1 MSNCCL
7 DPGIAKTFEA
17 KKTEPNKSYYC
28 FVDKLRAMN
37 YSPKFPVQW
46 VQFMVMILSITST
59 GIAAGRTDIP
69 RLSPTRGI
77 VMEDPDLLSSAAVSD
92 DLQTFYYPQT
102 LDHFNYQPQ
111 SYATFQQRYV
121 MNFKYWGGA
130 NNNAP
135 ILAYLGAEGPLDG
148 DLTVIGFLNDNAVR
162 FNALLV
168 YIEHRYYGKSIPFGS
183 REEAFKNASTLGYF
197 NSAQAIADYAE
208 IIMHIK
214 NKLRAFYSPVIVVG
228 GSYGGML
235 ASWLRLKYP
244 HVALGALA
252 SSAPIL
258 YFDKITPRGAYFSV
272 VTKDFREA
280 SETCYQTIRNS
291 WSVIDKIASQPNGLS
306 ILSMIFK
313 TCKPL
318 NKSSELKIA
327 LENMYTLAA
336 QYDKPPRYPV
346 TVVCRGID
354 GANGKQ
360 EILSKIFAG
369 VVAYRGNRSCYIN
382 PPTNE
387 SETTVGWRW
396 QTCSEMV
403 IPIGIGN
410 RTMFQPEPFD
420 LNSFIQQCK
429 TIFGVPPRPH
439 WVTSYY
445 GGHDIKLILQR
456 FGSNIIFSNGL
467 RDPYSRGGV
476 LENISESILAVKT
489 VNGSHCLDILAQNA
503 SDPEWL
509 VKQRQTEVE
518 IIRGWIAQ
526 YYADLKAILFKQ

>member
-1 MSNCCL
+1 
-7 DPGIAKTFEA
+7 
-17 KKTEPNKSYYC
+17 
-28 FVDKLRAMN
+28 MN
-37 YSPKFPVQW
+37 DSPKFPVQW
-46 VQFMVMILSITST
+46 VQFTVMILSITST

-77 VMEDPDLLSSAAVSD
+77 IMEDLDLLSSAAVSD
-92 DLQTFYYPQT
+92 DLQTFYYRQT
-102 LDHFNYQPQ
+102 LDHFNYQP
-111 SYATFQQRYV
+111 
-121 MNFKYWGGA
+121 

-135 ILAYLGAEGPLDG
+135 IFAYLGAESPLDG
-148 DLTVIGFLNDNAVR
+148 DLTVIGFVNDSAVS

-183 REEAFKNASTLGYF
+183 RDEAFKNASTLGYF

-214 NKLRAFYSPVIVVG
+214 NEHRAFYSPVIVVG

-258 YFDKITPRGAYFSV
+258 YFDNITRSGAYYSV
-272 VTKDFREA
+272 VTNDFREA
-280 SETCYQTIRNS
+280 SESCYQTIRNS

-306 ILSMIFK
+306 NLSCIFK

-327 LENMYTLAA
+327 LENMYAAAA
-336 QYDKPPRYPV
+336 QYDSPPRYPV
-346 TVVCRGID
+346 TRICRGID
-354 GANGKQ
+354 GANETQ
-360 EILSKIFAG
+360 DILSKIFAG
-369 VVAYRGNRSCYIN
+369 VVAYYDEVNLSCYIN
-382 PPTNE
+382 LPTNE

-403 IPIGIGN
+403 IPIGIENG
-410 RTMFQPEPFD
+410 TMFQPDPFN
-420 LNSFIQQCK
+420 LTSFIQECK

-467 RDPYSRGGV
+467 RDPYSGG
-476 LENISESILAVKT
+476 
-489 VNGSHCLDILAQNA
+489 
-503 SDPEWL
+503 
-509 VKQRQTEVE
+509 
-518 IIRGWIAQ
+518 
-526 YYADLKAILFKQ
+526 

>member
-1 MSNCCL
+1 
-7 DPGIAKTFEA
+7 
-17 KKTEPNKSYYC
+17 
-28 FVDKLRAMN
+28 MN
-37 YSPKFPVQW
+37 YSPKFPVKW
-46 VQFMVMILSITST
+46 VKFMVMILSIVST
-59 GIAAGRTDIP
+59 GIAAGWTDIP

-77 VMEDPDLLSSAAVSD
+77 IMEDPDLLSSAAVSD
-92 DLQTFYYPQT
+92 DLQTCYYPQT

-111 SYATFQQRYV
+111 SYGTFQQRYV

-130 NNNAP
+130 NNSAP
-135 ILAYLGAEGPLDG
+135 ILAYLGAESPLNVS
-148 DLTVIGFLNDNAVR
+148 LTAIGFLNDSAVS

-214 NKLRAFYSPVIVVG
+214 SKLRAFYSPVIVVG

-258 YFDKITPRGAYFSV
+258 YFDKITPRWKLTISV
-272 VTKDFREA
+272 VTRILGKRVRA
-280 SETCYQTIRNS
+280 ATKPYGIR
-291 WSVIDKIASQPNGLS
+291 GL
-306 ILSMIFK
+306 
-313 TCKPL
+313 PL
-318 NKSSELKIA
+318 TKSSELKIA
-327 LENMYTLAA
+327 LKNMYALAA
-336 QYDKPPRYPV
+336 QYNSPPRYPV
-346 TVVCRGID
+346 TVICRGID
-354 GANGKQ
+354 GANETQ
-360 EILSKIFAG
+360 DILSKIFAG
-369 VVAYRGNRSCYIN
+369 VVAYGNLSCYIN
-382 PPTNE
+382 QQTNE
-387 SETTVGWRW
+387 SETTEGWRW

-410 RTMFQPEPFD
+410 GTMFQPAPFN
-420 LNSFIQQCK
+420 LTSFIQHCK
-429 TIFGVPPRPH
+429 TIFGVLPRPH

-467 RDPYSRGGV
+467 RDPYSGGGV

-489 VNGSHCLDILAQNA
+489 VNGSHCLDIHAQTA

-509 VKQRQTEVE
+509 VKQRQTEVK

-526 YYADLKAILFKQ
+526 YYADLKDILFKQ